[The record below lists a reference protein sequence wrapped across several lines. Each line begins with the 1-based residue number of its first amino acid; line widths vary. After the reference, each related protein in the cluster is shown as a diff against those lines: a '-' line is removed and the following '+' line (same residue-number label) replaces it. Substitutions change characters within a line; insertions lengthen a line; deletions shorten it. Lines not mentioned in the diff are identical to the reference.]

1 MIELSLIA
9 LTWYITK
16 IYYTRSF
23 RFEIEESELI
33 KVTCSK
39 CARSGYISRDNLRA
53 PYYCMSCK

>member
-16 IYYTRSF
+16 LYYTRSF
-23 RFEIEESELI
+23 RFEIEESELTRA
-33 KVTCSK
+33 TCAK
-39 CARSGYISRDNLRA
+39 CARSGYVSPDNLRA